1 MDPPYGGPRRSP
13 GLSGPEVHGL
23 VHPVIPS
30 GRPCALFPARRG
42 LRYRSSRLYT
52 TTPWE
57 ALSGYASWM
66 GTPTWGRRSYRDEVP
81 DLGGRAFLVWSLPV
95 WCGVG
100 WGEVKT
106 LWVSLIYIYARECS
120 RFGYVFGVLRCH

>member
-1 MDPPYGGPRRSP
+1 MGPPEVGPRRSP

-57 ALSGYASWM
+57 ALSGYASWV
-66 GTPTWGRRSYRDEVP
+66 GSRGPSVLSWDEVP
-81 DLGGRAFLVWSLPV
+81 DLGGRAFLVGVFL
-95 WCGVG
+95 CGVV
-100 WGEVKT
+100 WG
-106 LWVSLIYIYARECS
+106 
-120 RFGYVFGVLRCH
+120 GVR